1 MPETRH
7 SVCAL
12 DCPDACALLI
22 NVDAGLGFERG
33 SKLRGDPAHPVT
45 RGFLCG
51 KVARYLEREY
61 APDRL
66 LYPQRRVGAK
76 GEGRF
81 ERISWDAALD
91 EVAQRL
97 RAIAAAF
104 GPESI
109 LPYSYAGTM
118 GMLQGNG
125 MDRRF
130 FHRMGASR
138 LDRTIC
144 SSAGGAGLV
153 EALGVRYGTEPEQ
166 FAQSKL
172 IIAWGAN
179 VLATNVHLWPFIV
192 EARRQGAKFYVID
205 PQRTRTASLADRHFA
220 IHPGADTALA
230 LGMMHVIIRDGLQDA
245 DYIARYTEGFDG
257 MAARAAEF
265 PPERVAALTG
275 LATEDIELLARDYAT
290 TRPAAIRVNYGVQRS
305 DRGGM
310 AVRVI
315 ALLPALT
322 GSWREVGGGLQL
334 STSGAFQFDK
344 ASLERPDLQQLA
356 LGRAA
361 RVVNMSR
368 LGTALNE
375 LNGPPVKAL
384 VNYNSNPAAIAPNH
398 NAVRRGLQRDDLFT
412 VVLEQFQTDTADY
425 ADILLPVTTFLEHTD
440 LYLAYGHYYVQL
452 ARPALPAPGETRSNV
467 AIFRELA
474 QRMGFT
480 DACFDESEDD
490 MLRGLLRSGHKFL
503 EGITLERLERENSI
517 RLNVSAPGQPF
528 LPFAEGGFG
537 TASGKCEFRAESIDY
552 QPPVESRRGDAALLQ
567 KFPLELISP
576 KHHDAMNSTFGNQPA
591 LDRETSVLTLHPN
604 DAAARGVQA
613 GDAVR
618 VFNARGAC
626 VLQARVAADVPAGV
640 VSTPST
646 RWAKGAPGGVN
657 INALTSERLTDLG
670 GGATFYSCLVQVEK
684 NGDQ

>member
-1 MPETRH
+1 MPTQVRR

-12 DCPDACALLI
+12 DCPDACGLLI
-22 NVDAGLGFERG
+22 NVEAGHG
-33 SKLRGDPAHPVT
+33 SRLRGDPAHPVT

-76 GEGRF
+76 GAGRF
-81 ERISWDAALD
+81 ERVSWDEALA
-91 EVAQRL
+91 EVAERL
-97 RAIAAAF
+97 TAIAAEF

-118 GMLQGNG
+118 GLLQGSG

-144 SSAGGAGLV
+144 SSAGGAGLI

-192 EARRQGAKFYVID
+192 EARRKGAKFYVID
-205 PQRTRTASLADRHFA
+205 PHRNKTASLADRHFA

-230 LGMMHVIIRDGLQDA
+230 LGMMHVIIREQLHDT
-245 DYIARYTEGFDG
+245 DYIARYTEGFDEL
-257 MAARAAEF
+257 ARRAAEY
-265 PPERVAALTG
+265 PPQRVASLTG
-275 LATEDIELLARDYAT
+275 LSIEDIELLAREYAT
-290 TRPAAIRVNYGVQRS
+290 TRPAAIRLNYGVQRS
-305 DRGGM
+305 ERGGM

-334 STSGAFQFDK
+334 STSGAFEFDR
-344 ASLERPDLQQLA
+344 AALQRPDLQQKA

-361 RVVNMSR
+361 RMVNMSQ
-368 LGTALNE
+368 LGAALNDLAE
-375 LNGPPVKAL
+375 PPVKAL
-384 VNYNSNPAAIAPNH
+384 FNYNSNPAAIAPNH
-398 NAVRRGLQRDDLFT
+398 NAVRRGLRREDLFT
-412 VVLEQFQTDTADY
+412 VVLEQMQTDTADY

-440 LYLAYGHYYVQL
+440 LYLAYGHYFLQM
-452 ARPALPAPGETRSNV
+452 ARPVLPAPGETRSNV
-467 AIFRELA
+467 EIFRELA
-474 QRMGFT
+474 RRMGFE
-480 DACFDESEDD
+480 DDCFDESEDD
-490 MLRGLLRSGHKFL
+490 MMRGLLRSGHKFL
-503 EGITLERLERENSI
+503 EGITLERLEREGFI
-517 RLNVSAPGQPF
+517 RLNVSAPGEPF

-537 TASGKCEFRAESIDY
+537 TASGKCEFRAETIGY
-552 QPPVESRRGDAALLQ
+552 EPPVESRRGDRALLN

-576 KHHDAMNSTFGNQPA
+576 KHHDSMNSTFGNQPR
-591 LDRETSVLTLHPN
+591 LDRETSELTVHPD
-604 DAAARGVQA
+604 DAAPRGLQS
-613 GDAVR
+613 GDSVR
-618 VFNARGAC
+618 VFNHRGAC
-626 VLQARVAADVPAGV
+626 VLRARVAAEVPAGV
-640 VSTPST
+640 VSSPST
-646 RWAKGAPGGVN
+646 RWAKGAPDGVN
-657 INALTSERLTDLG
+657 INALTSERLTDIG
-670 GGATFYSCLVQVEK
+670 GGPTFYSCLVQVEK
-684 NGDQ
+684 NGD